1 MIEDGWMK
9 HPFWIVNSAL
19 ILFVLLAI
27 VFVYFSGVM
36 VLNHNPN
43 INMLKGDEKSTAARS
58 FYRVDIEPDR
68 YTPISSEQ
76 QRPIFADAI
85 YEQDLFGTYRK
96 EQEMGED
103 LTIQAIPEPPAP
115 QPAIIP
121 EIVTPQFLDPLN
133 ITLKGIVTFS
143 YNDDRNSAI
152 IEDNKPGGKELAY
165 RVGDTIEDAQI
176 VRILSNKIILL
187 RSNGQQEIL
196 YLREQDAKSDPA
208 FLMIDDWGSVVEK
221 IGETSFLVDPK
232 EFGMRVRDIST
243 FIDLLSV
250 TTAYKDGRSVG
261 SRIGRL
267 TDKSLGT
274 ALGFITG
281 DIIES
286 INNIPATS
294 TSNRLQ
300 IYKGVLSSK
309 LQDVVTVT
317 LLRDNNSMTFTY
329 TLREFNTEV
338 QRVEKGSQQTPM
350 GRLKEEEKVNIL
362 KEKYKFA
369 PTMKEIRS
377 KEKDRMLNFGKNS
390 AAR

>member
-27 VFVYFSGVM
+27 AFIYIGREKI
-36 VLNHNPN
+36 
-43 INMLKGDEKSTAARS
+43 INRA
-58 FYRVDIEPDR
+58 DIEPDR

-85 YEQDLFGTYRK
+85 YEQDLFGIYKK
-96 EQEMGED
+96 EPERGEE
-103 LTIQAIPEPPAP
+103 LSIQAIPEPPAP

-221 IGETSFLVDPK
+221 VGETSFLVDPK
-232 EFGMRVRDIST
+232 EFGMRVKDIST

-300 IYKGVLSSK
+300 IYKSVLSSK